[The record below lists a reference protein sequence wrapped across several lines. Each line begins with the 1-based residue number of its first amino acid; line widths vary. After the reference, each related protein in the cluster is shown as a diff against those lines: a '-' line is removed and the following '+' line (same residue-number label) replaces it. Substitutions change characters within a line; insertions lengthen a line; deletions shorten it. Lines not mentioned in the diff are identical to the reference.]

1 MDIPGSVED
10 LLGNP
15 VVPGDTVAGAFRIGN
30 VAVLRVGTVLGFGE
44 RGNKLTVKVQ
54 WDKTSNPYGG
64 SDAKDVSIF
73 GGIEAE
79 LKRFVKIGSVIRAAN
94 P

>member
-1 MDIPGSVED
+1 MDVPGTVED

-15 VVPGDTVAGAFRIGN
+15 VAVRDQIAGAFRIGN

-54 WDKTSNPYGG
+54 WHHDSQYPGETVG
-64 SDAKDVSIF
+64 A
-73 GGIEAE
+73 IEAD
-79 LKRFVKIGSVIRAAN
+79 LKRFVKIQNATPLITAIHPAS
-94 P
+94 